1 VASLTCES
9 EPAGITCTD
18 SNGDCHISHT
28 SLRRLECSM
37 CPATSDKSIARLS
50 LSLIGGQT
58 VYRLGPEIRVAD
70 VIAAAQDA
78 AKTVI
83 SLR

>member
-1 VASLTCES
+1 
-9 EPAGITCTD
+9 
-18 SNGDCHISHT
+18 
-28 SLRRLECSM
+28 M

-58 VYRLGPEIRVAD
+58 VHRLRPETPVAD

-78 AKTVI
+78 ADVVTK
-83 SLR
+83 SAAL